1 MLGFPSRAATEPGFS
16 GAPPAYLDR
25 EGVCF
30 GSFAT
35 GVTQRPKAEVNSE
48 HYPQLIKEFKELA
61 PKLARADLKSE
72 ARNLQNTRD
81 AVISAAF
88 IARTGEI
95 CMTIV
100 YSQIAP
106 SRPKL
111 MLDACLAL

>member
-1 MLGFPSRAATEPGFS
+1 MDARVKPAHDENCVWYGPGSAAHHAAEEAARCAAS
-16 GAPPAYLDR
+16 GAL
-25 EGVCF
+25 
-30 GSFAT
+30 
-35 GVTQRPKAEVNSE
+35 RP
-48 HYPQLIKEFKELA
+48 
-61 PKLARADLKSE
+61 
-72 ARNLQNTRD
+72 NLQNLRD
-81 AVISAAF
+81 AAISAAF

>member
-1 MLGFPSRAATEPGFS
+1 MARCAAS
-16 GAPPAYLDR
+16 GERGA
-25 EGVCF
+25 
-30 GSFAT
+30 
-35 GVTQRPKAEVNSE
+35 
-48 HYPQLIKEFKELA
+48 
-61 PKLARADLKSE
+61 
-72 ARNLQNTRD
+72 NLQNLCD
-81 AVISAAF
+81 AAISADF